1 MSKTSIVLIIYILG
15 LIFGALVLGIWSA
28 ETSVYKGLLGLGW
41 TALALIGLFFA
52 EKMKIIKTFIIFFFV
67 ILPINILKSEIIVM
81 SKCDDKQDEFLKNE
95 YILNLN
101 ERIMTRN
108 YVYKEKT
115 FQKYR
120 LTDLSVKKSNSY
132 VQNIYEEDGKILTH
146 KHGYPQ
152 FYTQIL
158 FEKDKKE
165 IFMRTVLND
174 EEGLSKISTCKKIE
188 KFEKES

>member
-1 MSKTSIVLIIYILG
+1 MRKIKLLI
-15 LIFGALVLGIWSA
+15 
-28 ETSVYKGLLGLGW
+28 
-41 TALALIGLFFA
+41 LFFL
-52 EKMKIIKTFIIFFFV
+52 IN
-67 ILPINILKSEIIVM
+67 LPIQNLKSEIIIM
-81 SKCDDKQDEFLKNE
+81 RACDDKQDEFLKNE
-95 YILNLN
+95 YILNLD
-101 ERIMTRN
+101 ELIMIRN

-132 VQNIYEEDGKILTH
+132 IRNIYEEGGKILTH

-158 FEKDKKE
+158 FEKGKKE
-165 IFMRTVLND
+165 IYMKTVLNN
-174 EEGLSKISTCKKIE
+174 EEGISKISTCKKIE